1 MTRQAKLACSALIVA
16 AFFASAP
23 AKAQFAGID
32 ENQMQ
37 QFAPMLEMM
46 KQQMGKQKFA
56 QLMKTMG
63 PMMEKM
69 QSGGMGSMDMGQMM
83 SMLGS
88 MKGLMGG
95 NGGSAGRQHKAK
107 ARAAAARS
115 RGIAHRGQRPA

>member
-1 MTRQAKLACSALIVA
+1 MIRPAKFACAAVIAA

-37 QFAPMLEMM
+37 QFAPMLENDGAAD
-46 KQQMGKQKFA
+46 GKQRFA
-56 QLMKTMG
+56 QLMKTVG

-69 QSGGMGSMDMGQMM
+69 QGQGGPGGMDNMDMGQMM

-88 MKGLMGG
+88 MKGLLG
-95 NGGSAGRQHKAK
+95 NGNGSGHRRHARAK
-107 ARAAAARS
+107 ARPRAS
-115 RGIAHRGQRPA
+115 

>member
-1 MTRQAKLACSALIVA
+1 MTRSAKLACSALIAV

-46 KQQMGKQKFA
+46 KKQMGKKKFA
-56 QLMKTMG
+56 ELMKTMG

-69 QSGGMGSMDMGQMM
+69 QSGGMSSMDMGQMM

-95 NGGSAGRQHKAK
+95 GTGSGGAGRHHKAK
-107 ARAAAARS
+107 GRAMP
-115 RGIAHRGQRPA
+115 HRAQRPA

>member
-1 MTRQAKLACSALIVA
+1 MTRLAKLACSALVAA

-46 KQQMGKQKFA
+46 KKQMGKKKFGE
-56 QLMKTMG
+56 LMKSMG

-95 NGGSAGRQHKAK
+95 GGSGGAGRHPKAK
-107 ARAAAARS
+107 SRAMP
-115 RGIAHRGQRPA
+115 HRAQRPA